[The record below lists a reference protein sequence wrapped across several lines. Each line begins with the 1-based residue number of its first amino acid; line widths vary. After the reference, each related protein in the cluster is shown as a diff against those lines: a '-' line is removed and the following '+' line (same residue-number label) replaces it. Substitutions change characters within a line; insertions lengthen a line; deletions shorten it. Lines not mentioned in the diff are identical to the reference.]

1 MDNDSERKP
10 SLWRRI
16 TASKYLRRE
25 SPPNSVRE
33 IIYWW
38 EIRRVPYNLIVGAS
52 GLISGAFCAVAAI
65 LMSLSAHGSE
75 FEIDGIFMQV
85 ALVILFGIAAN
96 ICYTGGWIVEVVLFR
111 IWKQGNAAFGPV
123 SIVIGTAFSIALT
136 QLPAMAV
143 VAYAIYQVFA
153 PAG

>member
-65 LMSLSAHGSE
+65 LMSLTAHG
-75 FEIDGIFMQV
+75 
-85 ALVILFGIAAN
+85 
-96 ICYTGGWIVEVVLFR
+96 R
-111 IWKQGNAAFGPV
+111 P
-123 SIVIGTAFSIALT
+123 
-136 QLPAMAV
+136 
-143 VAYAIYQVFA
+143 
-153 PAG
+153 